1 LSLTRFNAQAFDTP
15 RGKRVRKAAAS
26 PPGDA
31 ADDSGGEGGSDG
43 GSDGDERPSQPLLHK
58 ISQVARWMVGM
69 T

>member
-1 LSLTRFNAQAFDTP
+1 MQHEFSNLTRVFAQAFDTP

-31 ADDSGGEGGSDG
+31 PDDSG
-43 GSDGDERPSQPLLHK
+43 DEDEDDLPPSQPLLHK